1 MAWLRFFSTN
11 LPTTLFPGMK
21 RKMLLTWFV
30 PTMSHIR
37 RVAPLKDAQPT
48 ERLRHCLSFLE
59 SSSGNRGLTRP
70 RRAAA
75 ASDSGKNS
83 PIGFRFEKIL
93 DVESRKRK
101 TQFRFFVQIEK
112 FREKKMKEKSLKVL
126 ICFAVLFEGCVVG
139 YGGRSKK
146 GEEHFY
152 YIIFLLDKIIP
163 LPWLQRETRES
174 PEGTLT
180 RWTTRTA

>member
-48 ERLRHCLSFLE
+48 ERLRHYLSFLE

-70 RRAAA
+70 RRATA
-75 ASDSGKNS
+75 ASDSGKTRQSGSVSKNFQTS
-83 PIGFRFEKIL
+83 SLENEKLSFVFSFRSKSFEKKKWKKRVWKFWSVWPFCSKDASL
-93 DVESRKRK
+93 ATADDRK
-101 TQFRFFVQIEK
+101 
-112 FREKKMKEKSLKVL
+112 KV
-126 ICFAVLFEGCVVG
+126 
-139 YGGRSKK
+139 KN
-146 GEEHFY
+146 
-152 YIIFLLDKIIP
+152 IFTI
-163 LPWLQRETRES
+163 
-174 PEGTLT
+174 
-180 RWTTRTA
+180 

>member
-1 MAWLRFFSTN
+1 MATIFLYKFTYHLIPWHEEKDVAHVIRT
-11 LPTTLFPGMK
+11 
-21 RKMLLTWFV
+21 
-30 PTMSHIR
+30 HIR
-37 RVAPLKDAQPT
+37 RVAPLKDALLT

-112 FREKKMKEKSLKVL
+112 FREKNERKEFES
-126 ICFAVLFEGCVVG
+126 FDLFG
-139 YGGRSKK
+139 
-146 GEEHFY
+146 HFVRRMRRWLRRTTEKRWRT
-152 YIIFLLDKIIP
+152 FLLYNIP
-163 LPWLQRETRES
+163 IW
-174 PEGTLT
+174 
-180 RWTTRTA
+180 